1 MPEHHTSQDCCCP
14 CLCPHSRPL
23 LTHASAGDPQTLTGR
38 SGSIYS
44 GGHLSFPCAQ
54 GFVFAS
60 KSLWQVWGLILTG
73 LCPSHSLISASPLSL
88 DVECLFFSGFQHP
101 PVNGCVA
108 GRKPVLTP
116 CWKLFLWLAFHCL
129 YYYSSYTMACLEVP
143 ASLLDCKL
151 KFSSWRQF
159 VPDHLWIQEIN
170 TSLPKAGHSLG
181 DVLED
186 WRPFHFTSPTASPSL
201 FCPLTLVPHCFFLS
215 DL

>member
-1 MPEHHTSQDCCCP
+1 MILHDSYG
-14 CLCPHSRPL
+14 L
-23 LTHASAGDPQTLTGR
+23 LR
-38 SGSIYS
+38 
-44 GGHLSFPCAQ
+44 
-54 GFVFAS
+54 
-60 KSLWQVWGLILTG
+60 
-73 LCPSHSLISASPLSL
+73 CPSGKESAFKQERRVQSQVGKIPWSRKW
-88 DVECLFFSGFQHP
+88 Q
-101 PVNGCVA
+101 PVA
-108 GRKPVLTP
+108 ARKPVLTP

-186 WRPFHFTSPTASPSL
+186 WRPFHFTSPSASPSL
-201 FCPLTLVPHCFFLS
+201 FCLLTLVPLCFFLS